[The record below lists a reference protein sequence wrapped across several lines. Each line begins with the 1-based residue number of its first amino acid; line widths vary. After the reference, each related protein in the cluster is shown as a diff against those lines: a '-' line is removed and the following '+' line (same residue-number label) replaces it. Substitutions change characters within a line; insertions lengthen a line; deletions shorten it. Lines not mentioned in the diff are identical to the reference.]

1 MTTLRPGRLEAFS
14 DGVFAIAITLLVL
27 EISLPEGAGDDL
39 LGAFLDEWP
48 SYLAYLV
55 SFATIGVTWVRH
67 AAITHHLDGV
77 DTTFVRLNLGL
88 LLLVSF
94 LPFPT
99 GLVAEHVH
107 DDEAERVAAT
117 ILGLNLLL
125 VSAMVS
131 TLWAHAVRRG
141 LVRPDA
147 DDTEVRLL
155 AQRLTPGL
163 AGYVAMILLG
173 LVLPIVA
180 VLGYLVIA
188 LALLI
193 RAGLRR
199 VRSIPLP
206 QRNENDEGPGR

>member
-1 MTTLRPGRLEAFS
+1 P
-14 DGVFAIAITLLVL
+14 
-27 EISLPEGAGDDL
+27 
-39 LGAFLDEWP
+39 
-48 SYLAYLV
+48 
-55 SFATIGVTWVRH
+55 
-67 AAITHHLDGV
+67 
-77 DTTFVRLNLGL
+77 
-88 LLLVSF
+88 
-94 LPFPT
+94 
-99 GLVAEHVH
+99 
-107 DDEAERVAAT
+107 

-193 RAGLRR
+193 PAGLRR
-199 VRSIPLP
+199 VRSILLP
-206 QRNENDEGPGR
+206 QRNETDEGPGRCPGPSLTWWRGWDLNPRPSGYEPDELPDCSTPRRSGPTR